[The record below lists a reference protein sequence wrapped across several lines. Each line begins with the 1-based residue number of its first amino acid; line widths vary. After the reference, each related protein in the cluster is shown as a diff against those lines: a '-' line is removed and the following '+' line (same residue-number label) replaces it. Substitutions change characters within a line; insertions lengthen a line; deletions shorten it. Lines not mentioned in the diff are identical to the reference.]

1 MGGIEAIDPRY
12 GPLLERARE
21 VLGDDNRVRSVA
33 AGGSVGAGTADRWSD
48 LDLSIVTD
56 PEHHDDFIRDWP
68 VWVDRITPTVF
79 ARTPIAP
86 YIVNTITEDGLTL
99 DFAIWSG
106 EAPVL
111 RPPAGY
117 AVGIMSRTR
126 FDDIRDAL
134 DYAVA
139 EQLRGLAGPFISLIQ
154 RGEHLRHL
162 TGVPHLL
169 GLLTTVFLAE
179 TGQAP
184 PAKLWNL
191 TYTDEQLDAVATLP
205 PVRATAGDLT
215 AFALGVAR
223 LVVERGRPLF
233 RQNDLVWPASLAR
246 VAAARIHDN
255 LGIDTTDWL
264 RLSSRKSATLAG
276 PPA

>member
-21 VLGDDNRVRSVA
+21 VLGEDDRVWSVS

-48 LDLSIVTD
+48 LDLTIVTD
-56 PEHHDDFIRDWP
+56 PEHHDDFIREWP
-68 VWVDRITPTVF
+68 LWVRRITPTVF

-86 YIVNTITEDGLTL
+86 FIVNTVTDDGLTV

-106 EAPVL
+106 QAPGF
-111 RPPAGY
+111 RPATGY
-117 AVGIMSRTR
+117 AVGMISAAR
-126 FDDIRDAL
+126 FGDIRDAL
-134 DYAVA
+134 EYAVA
-139 EQLRGLAGPFISLIQ
+139 EQLRGLAGPFITLIR

-162 TGVPHLL
+162 TGVPHVL

-191 TYTDEQLDAVATLP
+191 AYTGEQLGAVAALP
-205 PVRATAGDLT
+205 SVRATADDLT
-215 AFALGVAR
+215 AFGLGVAK
-223 LVVERGRPLF
+223 LIVERGRPLF
-233 RQNDLVWPASLAR
+233 PHHDLVWPTGLAR
-246 VAAARIHDN
+246 VAAVRIHDN

-264 RLSSRKSATLAG
+264 N
-276 PPA
+276 